1 MLQFK
6 QMKDACPKYVLTP
19 GSNTSDIIYRRA
31 ALLINV
37 LSRESGDPSID
48 SKIHRTAFLPCPKDV
63 FRSLQGC

>member
-31 ALLINV
+31 AHIDTTPLLPLTIYQDRASQLKV
-37 LSRESGDPSID
+37 
-48 SKIHRTAFLPCPKDV
+48 
-63 FRSLQGC
+63 